1 MNCESLPFNRQPLRY
16 NQIVFTTIKI
26 IYNGM
31 NKSARESGCWILFN
45 NTFNLMSKLEAILL
59 ALCKSPIIALYF
71 FLTGVFD
78 VQYTGSFFILLYP
91 WVVILLSLWIISV
104 SRGLVA
110 SNSKVN
116 FIFWWYEFNALKS
129 LSVSFFFLLT

>member
-91 WVVILLSLWIISV
+91 WVVILPSLWIISV
-104 SRGLVA
+104 SRGLVG

>member
-1 MNCESLPFNRQPLRY
+1 MNCESLPFNKQPLRY

-78 VQYTGSFFILLYP
+78 VQYTGSFFILVQP
-91 WVVILLSLWIISV
+91 WVIILLSLRIISV
-104 SRGLVA
+104 SRNLVG

>member
-59 ALCKSPIIALYF
+59 ALCKSPIIALNF

-104 SRGLVA
+104 SRSLVG

>member
-59 ALCKSPIIALYF
+59 ALCKSPIIALHF

-104 SRGLVA
+104 SRSLVG

>member
-45 NTFNLMSKLEAILL
+45 STFNLMSKLEAILL

-104 SRGLVA
+104 SRSLVG

>member
-1 MNCESLPFNRQPLRY
+1 MNCESLPFNRKPLRY

-59 ALCKSPIIALYF
+59 ALCKSLIIALYF

-104 SRGLVA
+104 SRSLVG

>member
-104 SRGLVA
+104 SRSLVG

>member
-78 VQYTGSFFILLYP
+78 VQYTGSFFILVYP
-91 WVVILLSLWIISV
+91 WVIILLSLRIISV
-104 SRGLVA
+104 SRNLVG